1 MFENTT
7 VKRREEEPRFFE
19 VWQNLEYYWKFRLNR
34 FLIFMKTDTVV
45 YYKKLV

>member
-19 VWQNLEYYWKFRLNR
+19 VWQNLEAWVITEFSE
-34 FLIFMKTDTVV
+34 FLKGGGIT
-45 YYKKLV
+45 

>member
-19 VWQNLEYYWKFRLNR
+19 VSQNLEYL
-34 FLIFMKTDTVV
+34 LEV
-45 YYKKLV
+45 

>member
-19 VWQNLEYYWKFRLNR
+19 VWQNLEYL
-34 FLIFMKTDTVV
+34 LEV
-45 YYKKLV
+45 